1 MDYIV
6 WLYFPDTSNPRLH
19 KRVRGKYSSLR
30 DAFSAG
36 KKALAGSPGQV
47 RVREV
52 GGGIPYVRAL
62 VIGGAK
68 VQ

>member
-19 KRVRGKYSSLR
+19 KRVRGTYSCLR

-36 KKALAGSPGQV
+36 KKALAGSTGQV

-52 GGGIPYVRAL
+52 GGGIPHIRAL
-62 VIGGAK
+62 AVGSTK
-68 VQ
+68 VK